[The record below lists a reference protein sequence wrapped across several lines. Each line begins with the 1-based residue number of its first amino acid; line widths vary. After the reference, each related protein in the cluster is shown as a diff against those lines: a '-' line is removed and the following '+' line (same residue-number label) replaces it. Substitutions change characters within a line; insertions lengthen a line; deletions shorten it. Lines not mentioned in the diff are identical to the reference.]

1 MDLDTQRFLGERK
14 NPIIIYMIGLYV
26 MNMISALHEYKG
38 RQELYIETQPEIL
51 EKLMEVARIQSTEA
65 SNKIEGIYT
74 SDTRLKEIVKKRSEP
89 RNRNEK
95 EIAGY
100 REVLGMI
107 HDSYSYI
114 QLKPSDIL
122 TLHKYLYS
130 YSESGNGGQYKMV
143 DNHIEEED
151 EFGNKSIRFKP
162 VPAILTEKYIENLC
176 KQYEDVINH
185 TFIDPLLV
193 IPCVILDFLCIHPF
207 GDGNGRMSR
216 LLTLLLLYKAGY
228 LVGKYIS
235 IEMIVEKSKQTYY
248 EVLQDSSTNWHENTN
263 DYMPFIRYSLGTV
276 INAYKEFEERFIL
289 LEKKKMTSPERVY
302 SIIER
307 SLVKLGKSDI
317 MTLCPE
323 LSQKTIERALKKLTD
338 DGKIV
343 RIGAGRKT
351 TYVDVKRT

>member
-1 MDLDTQRFLGERK
+1 MKEINYRK
-14 NPIIIYMIGLYV
+14 IEEMPITIEV

-51 EKLMEVARIQSTEA
+51 ERLMEVARIQSTEA

-74 SDTRLKEIVKKRSEP
+74 SDARL
-89 RNRNEK
+89 K

-114 QLKPSDIL
+114 QLKPNDIL

-130 YSESGNGGQYKMV
+130 YSESGNGGHYKMV
-143 DNHIEEED
+143 DNYIEEED
-151 EFGNKSIRFKP
+151 EFGNKSVRFQP
-162 VPAILTEKYIENLC
+162 VPAILTAEYIESLC
-176 KQYEDVINH
+176 KQYEDAINH
-185 TFIDPLLV
+185 THIDPLLV

-235 IEMIVEKSKQTYY
+235 IEMVVEKSKETYY
-248 EVLQDSSTNWHENTN
+248 EVLQDSSINWYENTN
-263 DYMPFIRYSLGTV
+263 DYMPFIRYTLGTI
-276 INAYKEFEERFIL
+276 INAYKDFEDRFIL

-343 RIGAGRKT
+343 KVGAGKST
-351 TYVDVKRT
+351 TYVDVRRLK

>member
-1 MDLDTQRFLGERK
+1 MKEINYRK
-14 NPIIIYMIGLYV
+14 IEEMPITIEV

-51 EKLMEVARIQSTEA
+51 ERLMEVARIQSTEA

-74 SDTRLKEIVKKRSEP
+74 SDSRLKEIVQKKSEP

-114 QLKPSDIL
+114 QLKPNDIL

-130 YSESGNGGQYKMV
+130 YSESSNGGHYKMV
-143 DNHIEEED
+143 DNYIEEED
-151 EFGNKSIRFKP
+151 EFGNKSVRFQP
-162 VPAILTEKYIENLC
+162 VPAILTAEYIESLC
-176 KQYEDVINH
+176 KQYEDAINH
-185 TFIDPLLV
+185 THIDPLLV

-235 IEMIVEKSKQTYY
+235 IEMVVEKSKETYY
-248 EVLQDSSTNWHENTN
+248 EVLQDSSINWHENEN
-263 DYMPFIRYSLGTV
+263 DYKPFVNYMLGVIVNAYREFESRVKLLTNPNLTKADRIRTV
-276 INAYKEFEERFIL
+276 IKNH
-289 LEKKKMTSPERVY
+289 
-302 SIIER
+302 
-307 SLVKLGKSDI
+307 
-317 MTLCPE
+317 
-323 LSQKTIERALKKLTD
+323 
-338 DGKIV
+338 
-343 RIGAGRKT
+343 IGAITKSELMEMNPDISDTTIQRTLAELLKCGEIEKIGGGRYTK
-351 TYVDVKRT
+351 YVWKLED

>member
-1 MDLDTQRFLGERK
+1 MKEINYK
-14 NPIIIYMIGLYV
+14 KIEEMPISIEI

-38 RQELYIETQPEIL
+38 RQELYIETQPQIL
-51 EKLMEVARIQSTEA
+51 EKLMEVAKIQSTEA

-74 SDTRLKEIVKKRSEP
+74 SDARLKQIVQKKSEP

-114 QLKPSDIL
+114 QLKPNDIL

-130 YSESGNGGQYKMV
+130 YSEAEGGRYKMV
-143 DNHIEEED
+143 DNYIEEED
-151 EFGNKSIRFKP
+151 ESGNKNVRFQP
-162 VPAILTEKYIENLC
+162 VPAILTAGYIEELC
-176 KQYEDVINH
+176 RQYEEAVNN
-185 TFIDPLLV
+185 TKIDLLLI

-207 GDGNGRMSR
+207 SDGNGRMSR

-235 IEMIVEKSKQTYY
+235 IEMVVEKSKETYY
-248 EVLQDSSTNWHENTN
+248 EALQDSSINWHENESN
-263 DYMPFIRYSLGTV
+263 YIPFIRYTLGTI
-276 INAYKEFEERFIL
+276 INAYKDFEERFVL
-289 LEKKKMTSPERVY
+289 LEKKRMASSDRVY
-302 SIIER
+302 GIIEK

-317 MTLCPE
+317 MVLCPE

-338 DGKIV
+338 EGRIV
-343 RIGAGRKT
+343 KLGGGRSTAYISAERIS
-351 TYVDVKRT
+351 

>member
-1 MDLDTQRFLGERK
+1 MKEINYRK
-14 NPIIIYMIGLYV
+14 IEEMPITIEV

-51 EKLMEVARIQSTEA
+51 ERLMEVARIQSTEA

-74 SDTRLKEIVKKRSEP
+74 SDTRLKEIVQKKSEP

-130 YSESGNGGQYKMV
+130 YSESGNGGHYKIV
-143 DNHIEEED
+143 DNYIEEED
-151 EFGNKSIRFKP
+151 EFGNKSVRFQP
-162 VPAILTEKYIENLC
+162 VPAILTAEYIESLC
-176 KQYEDVINH
+176 KQYEDAINH
-185 TFIDPLLV
+185 THMDPLLV

-235 IEMIVEKSKQTYY
+235 IEMVVEKSKETYY
-248 EVLQDSSTNWHENTN
+248 EVLQDSSINWHENTN
-263 DYMPFIRYSLGTV
+263 DYMPFIRYTLGTI
-276 INAYKEFEERFIL
+276 INAYKDFEDRFIL

-302 SIIER
+302 SIIEC

-343 RIGAGRKT
+343 KVGAGKST
-351 TYVDVKRT
+351 TYVDVKRL

>member
-1 MDLDTQRFLGERK
+1 MKEINYRK
-14 NPIIIYMIGLYV
+14 IEEMPITIEV
-26 MNMISALHEYKG
+26 MNMISALQEYKG

-51 EKLMEVARIQSTEA
+51 ERLMEVARIQSTEA

-74 SDTRLKEIVKKRSEP
+74 SDTRLKEIVQKKSEP

-130 YSESGNGGQYKMV
+130 YSESGNGGHYKIV
-143 DNHIEEED
+143 DNYIEEED
-151 EFGNKSIRFKP
+151 EFGNKSVRFQP
-162 VPAILTEKYIENLC
+162 VPAILTAEYIESLC
-176 KQYEDVINH
+176 KQYEDAINH
-185 TFIDPLLV
+185 THIDPLLV

-235 IEMIVEKSKQTYY
+235 IEMVVEKSKETYY
-248 EVLQDSSTNWHENTN
+248 EVLQDSSINWHENTN
-263 DYMPFIRYSLGTV
+263 DYMPFIRYTLGTI
-276 INAYKEFEERFIL
+276 INAYKDFEDRFIL

-302 SIIER
+302 SIIEC

-343 RIGAGRKT
+343 KVGAGKST
-351 TYVDVKRT
+351 TYVDVKRL

>member
-1 MDLDTQRFLGERK
+1 MKEINYRAIEK
-14 NPIIIYMIGLYV
+14 MPITIEV
-26 MNMISALHEYKG
+26 MNMISVLHEYKG
-38 RQELYIETQPEIL
+38 RQELYIETQPQIL
-51 EKLMEVARIQSTEA
+51 NRLMEVARIQSTEA

-74 SDTRLKEIVKKRSEP
+74 SDKRLKEIVQKKSEP

-100 REVLGMI
+100 REALGMI

-114 QLKPSDIL
+114 QLKPNDIL

-130 YSESGNGGQYKMV
+130 YSETNNGGRYKMV
-143 DNHIEEED
+143 DNYIEEMD
-151 EFGNKSIRFKP
+151 EFGNKSVRFQP
-162 VPAILTEKYIENLC
+162 VPAILTKEYIENLC
-176 KQYEDVINH
+176 NQYEDAIHH
-185 TFIDPLLV
+185 THIDPLLI

-207 GDGNGRMSR
+207 SDGNGRMSR

-235 IEMIVEKSKQTYY
+235 IEMVVEKSKETYY
-248 EVLQDSSTNWHENTN
+248 EVLQDSSYNWHENTN
-263 DYMPFIRYSLGTV
+263 DYMPFIKYTLLTI
-276 INAYKEFEERFIL
+276 INAYNDFEERFVL

-302 SIIER
+302 SIIEH

-323 LSQKTIERALKKLTD
+323 LSQKTIERALRKLTD
-338 DGKIV
+338 EGKIAK
-343 RIGAGRKT
+343 IGAGKNIA
-351 TYVDVKRT
+351 YIGVKRL

>member
-1 MDLDTQRFLGERK
+1 
-14 NPIIIYMIGLYV
+14 
-26 MNMISALHEYKG
+26 
-38 RQELYIETQPEIL
+38 
-51 EKLMEVARIQSTEA
+51 
-65 SNKIEGIYT
+65 
-74 SDTRLKEIVKKRSEP
+74 
-89 RNRNEK
+89 
-95 EIAGY
+95 
-100 REVLGMI
+100 MI

-114 QLKPSDIL
+114 QLKPNDIL

-130 YSESGNGGQYKMV
+130 YSESSNGGHYKMV
-143 DNHIEEED
+143 DNYIEEED
-151 EFGNKSIRFKP
+151 EFGNKSVRFQP
-162 VPAILTEKYIENLC
+162 VPAILTAEYIESLC
-176 KQYEDVINH
+176 KQYEDVINN
-185 TFIDPLLV
+185 TNIDPLLV

-235 IEMIVEKSKQTYY
+235 IEMVVEKSKETYY
-248 EVLQDSSTNWHENTN
+248 EVLQDSSINWHENTN
-263 DYMPFIRYSLGTV
+263 DYMPFIRYTLGTI
-276 INAYKEFEERFIL
+276 INAYKDFEDRFIL

-338 DGKIV
+338 DGKIAK
-343 RIGAGRKT
+343 IGAGKST
-351 TYVDVKRT
+351 TYVDVKRL

>member
-1 MDLDTQRFLGERK
+1 MKEINYRK
-14 NPIIIYMIGLYV
+14 IEEMPITIEV

-51 EKLMEVARIQSTEA
+51 ERLMEVARIQSTQA

-74 SDTRLKEIVKKRSEP
+74 SDTRLKEIVQKKSEP

-130 YSESGNGGQYKMV
+130 YSESGNGGHYKIV
-143 DNHIEEED
+143 DNYIEEED
-151 EFGNKSIRFKP
+151 EFGNKSVRFQP
-162 VPAILTEKYIENLC
+162 VPAILTAEYIESLC
-176 KQYEDVINH
+176 KQYEDAINH
-185 TFIDPLLV
+185 THIDPLLV

-235 IEMIVEKSKQTYY
+235 IEMVVEKSKETYY
-248 EVLQDSSTNWHENTN
+248 EVLQDSSINWHENTN
-263 DYMPFIRYSLGTV
+263 DYMPFIRYTLGTI
-276 INAYKEFEERFIL
+276 INAYKDFEDRFIL

-302 SIIER
+302 SIIEC

-343 RIGAGRKT
+343 KVGAGKST
-351 TYVDVKRT
+351 TYVDVKRL

>member
-1 MDLDTQRFLGERK
+1 
-14 NPIIIYMIGLYV
+14 
-26 MNMISALHEYKG
+26 
-38 RQELYIETQPEIL
+38 
-51 EKLMEVARIQSTEA
+51 
-65 SNKIEGIYT
+65 
-74 SDTRLKEIVKKRSEP
+74 
-89 RNRNEK
+89 
-95 EIAGY
+95 
-100 REVLGMI
+100 MI

-114 QLKPSDIL
+114 QLKPNDIL

-130 YSESGNGGQYKMV
+130 YSESSNGGHYKMV
-143 DNHIEEED
+143 DNYIEEED
-151 EFGNKSIRFKP
+151 EFGNKSVRFQP
-162 VPAILTEKYIENLC
+162 VPAILTAEYIESLC
-176 KQYEDVINH
+176 KQYEDAINH
-185 TFIDPLLV
+185 THIDPLLV

-235 IEMIVEKSKQTYY
+235 IEMVVEKSKETYY
-248 EVLQDSSTNWHENTN
+248 EVLQDSSINWHENTN
-263 DYMPFIRYSLGTV
+263 DYMPFIRYTLGTI
-276 INAYKEFEERFIL
+276 INAYKDFEDRFIL

-343 RIGAGRKT
+343 KVGAGKST
-351 TYVDVKRT
+351 MYVDVRRLK

>member
-1 MDLDTQRFLGERK
+1 MKEINYRK
-14 NPIIIYMIGLYV
+14 IEEMPITIEV

-51 EKLMEVARIQSTEA
+51 ERLMEVARIQSTEA

-74 SDTRLKEIVKKRSEP
+74 SDARLKEIVQKKSEP

-130 YSESGNGGQYKMV
+130 YSESGNGGHYKMV
-143 DNHIEEED
+143 DNYIEEED
-151 EFGNKSIRFKP
+151 EFGNKSVRFQP
-162 VPAILTEKYIENLC
+162 VPAVLTAEYIESLC

-185 TFIDPLLV
+185 THIDPLLV

-235 IEMIVEKSKQTYY
+235 IEMVVEKSKETYY
-248 EVLQDSSTNWHENTN
+248 EALQASSVGWHEDENS
-263 DYMPFIRYSLGTV
+263 YEPFVKYYLG
-276 INAYKEFEERFIL
+276 IMLKAYNEFENRVEHLKYHNLSKPDRIKAVIDNKVGKITKKEIMELCPDISKVTVERTL
-289 LEKKKMTSPERVY
+289 TD
-302 SIIER
+302 
-307 SLVKLGKSDI
+307 LVKSGYIAK
-317 MTLCPE
+317 
-323 LSQKTIERALKKLTD
+323 
-338 DGKIV
+338 V
-343 RIGAGRKT
+343 GAGPST
-351 TYVDVKRT
+351 GYVRN

>member
-1 MDLDTQRFLGERK
+1 MKEINYRK
-14 NPIIIYMIGLYV
+14 IEEMPITIEV

-51 EKLMEVARIQSTEA
+51 ERLMEVARIQSTEA

-74 SDTRLKEIVKKRSEP
+74 SDARLKEIVQKKSEP

-114 QLKPSDIL
+114 QLKQSDIL

-130 YSESGNGGQYKMV
+130 YSESGNGGHYKMV
-143 DNHIEEED
+143 DNYIEEED
-151 EFGNKSIRFKP
+151 EFGNKSVRFQP
-162 VPAILTEKYIENLC
+162 VPAVLTAEYIESLC

-185 TFIDPLLV
+185 THIDPLLV

-235 IEMIVEKSKQTYY
+235 IEMVVEKSKETYY
-248 EVLQDSSTNWHENTN
+248 EVLQDSSINWHENTN
-263 DYMPFIRYSLGTV
+263 DYMPFVRYTLGTI
-276 INAYKEFEERFIL
+276 INAYKDFEDRFIL

-302 SIIER
+302 SVIER
-307 SLVKLGKSDI
+307 SLVKVGKSDI
-317 MTLCPE
+317 MTLCLE

-338 DGKIV
+338 EGKIAK
-343 RIGAGRKT
+343 IGAGKST
-351 TYVDVKRT
+351 TYIDVKRL

>member
-1 MDLDTQRFLGERK
+1 MKEINYRK
-14 NPIIIYMIGLYV
+14 IEEMPITIEV

-51 EKLMEVARIQSTEA
+51 ERLMEVARIQSTEA

-74 SDTRLKEIVKKRSEP
+74 SDTRLKEIVQKKSEP

-130 YSESGNGGQYKMV
+130 YSESGNGGHYKIV
-143 DNHIEEED
+143 DNYIEEED
-151 EFGNKSIRFKP
+151 EFGNKSVRFQP
-162 VPAILTEKYIENLC
+162 VPAILTAEYIESLC
-176 KQYEDVINH
+176 KQYEDAINH
-185 TFIDPLLV
+185 THIDPLLV

-235 IEMIVEKSKQTYY
+235 IEMVVEKSKETYY
-248 EVLQDSSTNWHENTN
+248 EVLQDSSINWHENTN
-263 DYMPFIRYSLGTV
+263 DYMPFIRYTLGTI
-276 INAYKEFEERFIL
+276 INAYKDFEDRFIL

-302 SIIER
+302 SIIEC

-343 RIGAGRKT
+343 KVGAGKST
-351 TYVDVKRT
+351 TYVDVKRL

>member
-1 MDLDTQRFLGERK
+1 MKEINYK
-14 NPIIIYMIGLYV
+14 NIEKMPITVEV
-26 MNMISALHEYKG
+26 MNMISTLHEYKG
-38 RQELYIETQPEIL
+38 RQELYIATQPKIL
-51 EKLMEVARIQSTEA
+51 DKLMEVARIQSTEA

-74 SDTRLKEIVKKRSEP
+74 SDARLKEIVQKKSEP

-114 QLKPSDIL
+114 QLKPNDIL

-130 YSESGNGGQYKMV
+130 YSESGNGGHYKMV
-143 DNHIEEED
+143 DNYIEEED
-151 EFGNKSIRFKP
+151 EFGHKSVRFQP
-162 VPAILTEKYIENLC
+162 VPAVLTAEYIESLC
-176 KQYEDVINH
+176 KEYEDVINNAQ
-185 TFIDPLLV
+185 IDPLLV

-235 IEMIVEKSKQTYY
+235 IEMVVEKSKETYY
-248 EVLQDSSTNWHENTN
+248 EVLQDSSINWHENAN
-263 DYMPFIRYSLGTV
+263 DYMPFIRYTLGTI
-276 INAYKEFEERFIL
+276 INAYKEFEDRFVL

-302 SIIER
+302 SVIER

-317 MTLCPE
+317 MILCPE

-338 DGKIV
+338 EGKIAKV
-343 RIGAGRKT
+343 GAGKST
-351 TYVDVKRT
+351 AYADVKRL

>member
-1 MDLDTQRFLGERK
+1 MKEINYK
-14 NPIIIYMIGLYV
+14 NIEKMSITVEV
-26 MNMISALHEYKG
+26 MNMISTLHEYKG
-38 RQELYIETQPEIL
+38 RQELYIATQPEIL
-51 EKLMEVARIQSTEA
+51 DKLVEVARIQSTEA

-74 SDTRLKEIVKKRSEP
+74 SDARLKEIVQKKSEP

-114 QLKPSDIL
+114 QLKPNDIL

-130 YSESGNGGQYKMV
+130 YSESGNGGHYKMV
-143 DNHIEEED
+143 DKCIEEED
-151 EFGNKSIRFKP
+151 EFGNRSVRFQP
-162 VPAILTEKYIENLC
+162 VPAVLTAEYIESLC
-176 KQYEDVINH
+176 KEYEEVINNTH
-185 TFIDPLLV
+185 IDPLLV

-235 IEMIVEKSKQTYY
+235 IEMVVEKSKETYY
-248 EVLQDSSTNWHENTN
+248 EVLQDSSINWHENTN
-263 DYMPFIRYSLGTV
+263 DYMPFIRYTLGTI
-276 INAYKEFEERFIL
+276 INAYKEFEDRFIL
-289 LEKKKMTSPERVY
+289 LEKKKMTSPEQVY
-302 SIIER
+302 SVIER

-317 MTLCPE
+317 MTFCPE

-338 DGKIV
+338 EGKIAKV
-343 RIGAGRKT
+343 GAGKST
-351 TYVDVKRT
+351 TYVDVKRL